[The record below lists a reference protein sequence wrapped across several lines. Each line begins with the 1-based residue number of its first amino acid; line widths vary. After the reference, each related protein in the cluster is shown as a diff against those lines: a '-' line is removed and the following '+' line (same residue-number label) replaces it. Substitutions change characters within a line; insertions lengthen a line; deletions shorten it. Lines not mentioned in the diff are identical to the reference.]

1 MADCQSVGAVSLAM
15 RLSGFGW
22 QSRPG
27 QEMGLGTRLPPRC
40 RDQASPQVRCNPGYC
55 SKWLD
60 LLGKSEDRLLS
71 NALEGEPVEH
81 GFLRVGPGG
90 GRGGESVTRAGYLMH
105 GGIGA
110 SSSQVSNQTEAV
122 SYR

>member
-1 MADCQSVGAVSLAM
+1 MADCQLVGAVSLAM

-22 QSRPG
+22 QSRPS

-60 LLGKSEDRLLS
+60 SLGKLRT
-71 NALEGEPVEH
+71 GYGIMP
-81 GFLRVGPGG
+81 LRVSQSNMAFSASGQA
-90 GRGGESVTRAGYLMH
+90 VAG
-105 GGIGA
+105 
-110 SSSQVSNQTEAV
+110 VVNP
-122 SYR
+122 